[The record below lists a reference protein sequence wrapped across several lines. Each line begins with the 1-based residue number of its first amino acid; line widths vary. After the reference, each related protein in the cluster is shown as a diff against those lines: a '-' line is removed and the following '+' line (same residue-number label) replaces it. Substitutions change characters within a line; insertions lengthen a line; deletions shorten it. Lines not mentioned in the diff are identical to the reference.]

1 MSIVPTLRQLGKHT
15 QAMDRSGVRYTLRYF
30 VPVAQIDL
38 FRLKFGAEI
47 GAPSESFPH
56 DLPTPPPI
64 IGWGTNGVV
73 TMGQSTY
80 ATVLSRQEVAV
91 ADDGYIVTL
100 VCGSTY
106 YGSSLRGSQKKFA
119 NNFKDVEVNWGKA
132 DVKCLPS
139 FWGLRQA
146 SNTDKD
152 TAIKTRLRTSS
163 ASGIACNVGDY
174 LQPDATSSTVG
185 LCDFSQ
191 CPFGTTSTTP
201 FTSVANPEIFD
212 WVDANASTPT
222 YLNTNIPTDTFKIK
236 YVSTVGEGL
245 KDLKVGFFGI
255 NPAGFVGVPARI
267 KNAMPDK
274 DKDNVPLDYEGIW
287 RSVSQDVKPHV
298 VNGEKRYMVTRV
310 IQRAPKFGT
319 LQTRWLKE
327 KNGGIWKW

>member
-1 MSIVPTLRQLGKHT
+1 
-15 QAMDRSGVRYTLRYF
+15 
-30 VPVAQIDL
+30 
-38 FRLKFGAEI
+38 
-47 GAPSESFPH
+47 
-56 DLPTPPPI
+56 
-64 IGWGTNGVV
+64 
-73 TMGQSTY
+73 
-80 ATVLSRQEVAV
+80 
-91 ADDGYIVTL
+91 
-100 VCGSTY
+100 
-106 YGSSLRGSQKKFA
+106 
-119 NNFKDVEVNWGKA
+119 
-132 DVKCLPS
+132 LPS

-146 SNTDKD
+146 SDTDKA

-174 LQPDATSSTVG
+174 LQPDANSSTVG

-201 FTSVANPEIFD
+201 FTSVANPETFD

-222 YLNTNIPTDTFKIK
+222 YLNANIPTDTFKIK

-245 KDLKVGFFGI
+245 KDLAEGFNGI
-255 NPAGFVGVPARI
+255 NPSGFVGVPTRV
-267 KNAMPDK
+267 KNSMPKKSGDTS
-274 DKDNVPLDYEGIW
+274 EGMW

-310 IQRAPKFGT
+310 MQRAPKFGT